1 MPRDFIFIFFP
12 AIDYVLIFQ
21 FLYIFD
27 SYYMIFHNFKGRV
40 MARNSA
46 KKMIFCL
53 PSSLWYKNK
62 RVSQGK
68 IEEVARDEFRFG
80 KVEGSESIISI

>member
-1 MPRDFIFIFFP
+1 
-12 AIDYVLIFQ
+12 
-21 FLYIFD
+21 
-27 SYYMIFHNFKGRV
+27 

-68 IEEVARDEFRFG
+68 IEEVARDEFRFS
-80 KVEGSESIISI
+80 KVEVRKYNFNFERIILQVIYDILIFTSSREDFDFFFNL